1 MDATSLA
8 AAAVR
13 VVGRLAGLLSLR
25 RLEKVL
31 RGSRERSLL
40 ADGLDGLP
48 EFGATRRLDA
58 PAVSKLLRVMVAHD
72 YLQAPARRAT
82 ATAITVSQ
90 SPSNERSTHR
100 WSLTAASSRCS
111 LLLPPGP
118 PSVRALEPR
127 PPKRRRGAPPR
138 GALAAG
144 DVAASVPEVTGAMA
158 SSSPVC
164 LASHFGTWPGA

>member
-82 ATAITVSQ
+82 ATA
-90 SPSNERSTHR
+90 SPPLSP
-100 WSLTAASSRCS
+100 
-111 LLLPPGP
+111 LPCPSP
-118 PSVRALEPR
+118 PS
-127 PPKRRRGAPPR
+127 
-138 GALAAG
+138 
-144 DVAASVPEVTGAMA
+144 
-158 SSSPVC
+158 
-164 LASHFGTWPGA
+164 